1 MSSTSLTFLL
11 YHIVFSVKNREQRLS
26 AIIRERM
33 YPYMGGIIKNLGGMP
48 IIING
53 TRDHVHILC
62 FLPRH
67 LSLSEAMKVIKAK
80 SSLFHNRV
88 LAPQIPPLHWQD
100 GFGIFTVAADH
111 LESVKNYIIEQ
122 DIHHL
127 KRSFED
133 EWRAFH
139 DRINESQQRTS
150 EMVCEKVDD

>member
-11 YHIVFSVKNREQRLS
+11 YHLVFSVKNREQRLS
-26 AIIRERM
+26 GIIRERL

-53 TRDHVHILC
+53 TRDHIHILC

-67 LSLSEAMKVIKAK
+67 ISLSETVKVIKAK

-88 LAPQIPPLHWQD
+88 LAPQTPPLHWQD
-100 GFGIFTVAADH
+100 GFGIFTVGADN
-111 LESVKNYIIEQ
+111 LESVKSYIIEQ

-127 KRSFED
+127 ERSFED
-133 EWRAFH
+133 EWRFFH
-139 DRINESQQRTS
+139 DRLSGALQQTS
-150 EMVCEKVDD
+150 EMVCEEVDD